1 MSSESILVEV
11 SESDIQS
18 LLEKQFYKSS
28 VKEELV
34 KLIMATNHESF
45 QKMNLYK
52 TLVGVDI
59 TPKVQ
64 VGTKYWVEQYNLQ
77 SWNFAKEEMK
87 KEKLLVENCVLC
99 EVIGIDKYK
108 ERPIGIAYTY
118 INGNHHQ
125 ETQGTTEVLVKELK
139 IEHKEIDF

>member
-34 KLIMATNHESF
+34 KLIMATNYESF

-64 VGTKYWVEQYNLQ
+64 IGTKYWVEQYNLQ
-77 SWNFAKEEMK
+77 SWNFDKEEMK

-118 INGNHHQ
+118 INGNHQ

>member
-11 SESDIQS
+11 SESDIQG
-18 LLEKQFYKSS
+18 LLEKQFYKSP

-34 KLIMATNHESF
+34 KLIMATSYESY
-45 QKMNLYK
+45 QRVNLYK

-64 VGTKYWVEQYNLQ
+64 VGAQYWVEQYCLQ
-77 SWNFAKEEMK
+77 SWNFDKEEMK

-99 EVIGIDKYK
+99 EVISVDRYK
-108 ERPIGIAYTY
+108 ERPIQVSY
-118 INGNHHQ
+118 IYIDGSQKHTVGNIN
-125 ETQGTTEVLVKELK
+125 VLVKELK